1 MNSMTRLPKT
11 YLFLFLYIPSVL
23 ADDTKS
29 NIFSTEASCYS
40 LPYGGWGFFSHAITY
55 YTVIVLCCNRRPG
68 MPWAEREEDST
79 WNKVLAVAHLLM
91 TLPPAIKTMVSCSHA
106 WQFESIAAMKLA
118 LSLSSG
124 FIAIFPSPWWLLLYL
139 PGVIAGTAGTISLAS
154 SNFTNTM
161 LTVTAVFGGVSL
173 ACCIASIIISCY
185 LLGSEKGDNLNSG
198 VLALFSFYTVSIP
211 VCVVFGALY
220 SDWVLAIAADNL
232 TGYPT
237 DESDLV
243 QALWV
248 LYMIGKRL
256 SLLTI

>member
-1 MNSMTRLPKT
+1 MLC
-11 YLFLFLYIPSVL
+11 
-23 ADDTKS
+23 S
-29 NIFSTEASCYS
+29 NK
-40 LPYGGWGFFSHAITY
+40 
-55 YTVIVLCCNRRPG
+55 RPG
-68 MPWAEREEDST
+68 MPWAEREEEST

-91 TLPPAIKTMVSCSHA
+91 TLPPAIRTMVSCSHA

-154 SNFTNTM
+154 TNFTNTM
-161 LTVTAVFGGVSL
+161 LIVTAVFGGVSL
-173 ACCIASIIISCY
+173 ACCIVSIVIACF
-185 LLGSEKGDNLNSG
+185 LLGSEKGDRFDSG
-198 VLALFSFYTVSIP
+198 LLGFMGFYTASIP

-220 SDWVLAIAADNL
+220 SDWVLAIAAKNL

-237 DESDLV
+237 DESSLV
-243 QALWV
+243 QALWF

>member
-1 MNSMTRLPKT
+1 MLC
-11 YLFLFLYIPSVL
+11 
-23 ADDTKS
+23 S
-29 NIFSTEASCYS
+29 NK
-40 LPYGGWGFFSHAITY
+40 
-55 YTVIVLCCNRRPG
+55 RPG
-68 MPWAEREEDST
+68 MPWAEREEEST

-91 TLPPAIKTMVSCSHA
+91 TLPPAIRTMVSCSHA

-154 SNFTNTM
+154 TNFTNTM
-161 LTVTAVFGGVSL
+161 LIVTAVFG
-173 ACCIASIIISCY
+173 A
-185 LLGSEKGDNLNSG
+185 EKGDRFDSG
-198 VLALFSFYTVSIP
+198 LLGFMGFYTASIP

-220 SDWVLAIAADNL
+220 SDWVLAIAAKNL

-237 DESDLV
+237 DESSLV
-243 QALWV
+243 QALWF

>member
-1 MNSMTRLPKT
+1 
-11 YLFLFLYIPSVL
+11 
-23 ADDTKS
+23 
-29 NIFSTEASCYS
+29 
-40 LPYGGWGFFSHAITY
+40 
-55 YTVIVLCCNRRPG
+55 
-68 MPWAEREEDST
+68 
-79 WNKVLAVAHLLM
+79 
-91 TLPPAIKTMVSCSHA
+91 
-106 WQFESIAAMKLA
+106 MKLA

-173 ACCIASIIISCY
+173 ACCIVSIITSCF
-185 LLGSEKGDNLNSG
+185 LLGSEKGNDIDSG
-198 VLALFSFYTVSIP
+198 IFALFGSYAVCIP

-220 SDWVLAIAADNL
+220 SDWVLAIAAENL

-237 DESDLV
+237 DESKLV